1 MASPSSPEGGMTPGV
16 WVVDATPPALL
27 LVDAYAASQATIHLR
42 LQLSE
47 PGTIWSWPRG
57 RGGVL
62 LTLKREQ
69 SERSALRCAPLAT
82 DNASFCS
89 LDDMAAN
96 ITVGCDY
103 ERFIKDQQPLQ
114 AGMGQCCYLLVPGR
128 IASSRRRRAQKSLS
142 HTKTLK

>member
-1 MASPSSPEGGMTPGV
+1 MTPGV